1 MQETRLPSLG
11 WEISLEEEMAT
22 RSSILAGKN
31 PMDRGAWWATIHGD
45 AIELDTAEQLSR
57 HAEGDKCCGEKEI
70 TSGDWGVL
78 GRFQLHRAV
87 EEGMSEKV
95 IWQQKLKGNEKAS
108 LLISIIT

>member
-1 MQETRLPSLG
+1 
-11 WEISLEEEMAT
+11 MAT

-45 AIELDTAEQLSR
+45 AIELDTAERLSR

-108 LLISIIT
+108 LLISIIA